1 MFIHII
7 EAKMKKYSKICILV
21 FTDIFFLNLAF
32 CLALLLRFDF
42 AVDSSEFSRYFS
54 IYVNWAVLITAIKIA
69 INALIG
75 LYNSLWE
82 YAGIEEI
89 FRVGIAAFFGF
100 ASVILVMLYLQHMLP
115 RSTYLMVL
123 AFDILFL
130 GGSRIGYRFLRGVRS
145 AWNPWLLGRWIFNG
159 NAGVNKCSRV
169 LIVGAGDAGAS
180 MIKEIR
186 QNPGSGKRIIGV
198 IDDNRAKIGTRIAG
212 KKILGDRGF
221 IPAAVKKYG
230 IDEIIIAIPSGTR
243 KDIQAIAG
251 ICGET
256 GCKTSILPAYIDL
269 IDGKVSASKLRRVN
283 IEDLLGREPV
293 MLDNEAISGYIEDKI
308 VLVTGA
314 GGSIGSELCRQ
325 IARNNPRKLV
335 ALDIYEN
342 SLYELCVD
350 MQRLYSE
357 LELTP
362 VIASIQNSKNLTQI
376 FEKHCPHVVFHAAAH
391 KHVPLMEKNPREALL
406 NNIIGTK
413 NVIDLSDKYT
423 VEKFT
428 LISTDKAVNPT
439 NVMGAT
445 KRIAEMLMQ
454 DKSRVSQT
462 VFSAVRFGNVLD
474 SNGSVIPIF
483 KRQIEQGGPVTVT
496 HRDVTRFFMTISEAV
511 QLVIQTG
518 AMAAGGEIFILD
530 MGESVKIKE
539 LAENFIRLSGYTPY
553 TDIDIV
559 FTGLRPGEK
568 LYEEL
573 LMDEE
578 GIQKTSHG
586 SIFIGKPT
594 APPPALEEILKQG
607 EDALGD
613 EVVKVCR
620 KSDEKIKKWLQT
632 IVPTYINGD
641 GGGLYVSTGY
651 SK

>member
-1 MFIHII
+1 M
-7 EAKMKKYSKICILV
+7 
-21 FTDIFFLNLAF
+21 
-32 CLALLLRFDF
+32 
-42 AVDSSEFSRYFS
+42 
-54 IYVNWAVLITAIKIA
+54 
-69 INALIG
+69 
-75 LYNSLWE
+75 
-82 YAGIEEI
+82 
-89 FRVGIAAFFGF
+89 
-100 ASVILVMLYLQHMLP
+100 
-115 RSTYLMVL
+115 
-123 AFDILFL
+123 
-130 GGSRIGYRFLRGVRS
+130 
-145 AWNPWLLGRWIFNG
+145 
-159 NAGVNKCSRV
+159 
-169 LIVGAGDAGAS
+169 
-180 MIKEIR
+180 
-186 QNPGSGKRIIGV
+186 
-198 IDDNRAKIGTRIAG
+198 
-212 KKILGDRGF
+212 
-221 IPAAVKKYG
+221 KKYG

-251 ICGET
+251 IGGET

-376 FEKHCPHVVFHAAAH
+376 FEKHCPHVVFHAPAH
-391 KHVPLMEKNPREALL
+391 KHVPLMENNPREALL

-423 VEKFT
+423 VEKFI

-483 KRQIEQGGPVTVT
+483 KRQIEQGGPVTVP
-496 HRDVTRFFMTISEAV
+496 HRDVSHLFMSMSEAV

-539 LAENFIRLSGYTPY
+539 LAEKLIRLSGYTPY